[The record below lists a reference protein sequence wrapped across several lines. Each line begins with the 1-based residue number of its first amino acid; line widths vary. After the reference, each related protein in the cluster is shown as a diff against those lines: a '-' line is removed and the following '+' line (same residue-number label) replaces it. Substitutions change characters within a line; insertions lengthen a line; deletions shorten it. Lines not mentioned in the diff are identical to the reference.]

1 MDVSIENLLMYS
13 TTHVTISTSHIPGY
27 IEVSLSRLCSVHM
40 IKTVVVAYVR
50 QRSVVDRIWLRERTI
65 SQSKRVGVTRVVG
78 DQQRVSID
86 TDNKFGILVR
96 PRL

>member
-1 MDVSIENLLMYS
+1 MDVLIENLLMYS
-13 TTHVTISTSHIPGY
+13 TTHVTISTSYIPGY

-65 SQSKRVGVTRVVG
+65 ITVEKSGRYTRCRRSTEGVHRYR
-78 DQQRVSID
+78 Q
-86 TDNKFGILVR
+86 
-96 PRL
+96 